1 MVKQY
6 FSVAELLEMQIPY
19 LPKYRPHL
27 IAKAKKENWK
37 SRPKS
42 GKGGGF
48 EYCFTSLPQ
57 AAQDYILNLKSSSCA
72 EIVEAQKREIVQKQA
87 TMFDNLLPYQREML
101 EARAIILTEIEAL
114 AQLCGINNAI
124 EKFKEQITNETLSPE
139 TKNALLKANGKSG
152 NKLKISRA
160 TIFNWRKAVKD
171 AGTTLALTSK
181 EMPKAEWPEWGD
193 ILLKFWQQPQ
203 KPSLQYCLD
212 KLCENFPVAKCPS
225 YSAAQRFIKKLPAQI
240 REKGR
245 LGTREIKKIKAYVIR
260 DTSNLWPT
268 AVYTADGHTFDAEVE
283 HPFTGKPF
291 RPEITTV
298 IDVFTRKVVGW
309 SIDLN
314 ERTNS
319 VYAALAKSIKT
330 HGVPAIW
337 YVDNGKGFNN
347 KFFDNS
353 VVGLLARL
361 NIRKENSIAYNSQAR
376 GIGERI
382 HRTIWVR
389 AAKELPTYMGA
400 DMDPQAKQAVFKKT
414 RHDIATIGGSKLLM
428 KWSDFITFCQNR
440 VDWYNNK
447 EHSSLPIMVDAQT
460 YKKRHY
466 TPTEFWNKA
475 VENGFTADRITLA
488 EAENLNKFFEI
499 RKVIHSQL
507 TWCNNF
513 YTSPLLQSVDSQEVA
528 ICYDP
533 TDPKEIDVYTLHI
546 VNGEKKLG
554 TKICKAQ
561 LFGTKTGYFPQ
572 SAFEHRDVK
581 RLTGKIKRLQKHV
594 EEAEDEYKNSLI
606 EAPIQ
611 TDLEEFTSLVAE
623 PKPAITEESIPV
635 VKTTTTGRPLF
646 INDMTMINWLL
657 SHPKEITVNDKNY
670 LDNLIQKPEY
680 ISLLDAEDISVESV
694 KTLIKTA

>member
-6 FSVAELLEMQIPY
+6 FSVAELLEMEIPG

-27 IAKAKKENWK
+27 IAKAKRENWK

-48 EYCFTSLPQ
+48 EYCFSSLPKD
-57 AAQDYILNLKSSSCA
+57 AQTYILNLKSTSCA
-72 EIVEAQKREIVQKQA
+72 EIVEAEKQEIVQKQA
-87 TMFDNLLPYQREML
+87 VMFDQLLPYQREAL
-101 EARAIILTEIEAL
+101 EARAVILAEIDTL
-114 AQLCGINNAI
+114 AQVCGINAAI
-124 EKFKEQITNETLSPE
+124 IKFQTMISDGTLRPE
-139 TKNALLKANGKSG
+139 TAEALKKANGRSG
-152 NKLKISRA
+152 NKIKISRA

-171 AGTTLALTSK
+171 AGTTLALTAK
-181 EMPKAEWPEWGD
+181 EMPKAEWPDWGD
-193 ILLKFWQQPQ
+193 MLLRFWQQPQ
-203 KPSLQYCLD
+203 NKSLQQCLD
-212 KLCENFPVAKCPS
+212 LLKEAISEEKCPS

-245 LGTREIKKIKAYVIR
+245 MGQREIKKIKAYVSR
-260 DTSNLWPT
+260 DTSDLWPT
-268 AVYTADGHTFDAEVE
+268 AVYTADGHTFDAEIE
-283 HPFTGKPF
+283 HPLTGKPF

-298 IDVFTRKVVGW
+298 VDVYTRKVVGW

-319 VYAALAKSIKT
+319 VYAALAMSIKT
-330 HGVPAIW
+330 HGIPAIW

-347 KFFDNS
+347 KFFDDS
-353 VVGLLARL
+353 VVGLLSRL

-414 RHDIATIGGSKLLM
+414 RQDIAKIGGSKLLM
-428 KWSDFITFCQNR
+428 KWADFIVFCQKH

-475 VENGFTADRITLA
+475 VENGFVADRITPA
-488 EAENLNKFFEI
+488 EAETLNRFFEI
-499 RKVIHSQL
+499 RKVRRERI
-507 TWCNNF
+507 TWCNNQ
-513 YTSPLLQSVDSQEVA
+513 YASIALAPYDEQEVA

-533 TDPKEIDVYTLHI
+533 AEAKEIYVYEI
-546 VNGEKKLG
+546 VIHNDEKKLG
-554 TKICKAQ
+554 RKICTAP
-561 LFGTKTGYFPQ
+561 LCGTVSYFPQ
-572 SAFEHRDVK
+572 SAFEHRDLK

-594 EEAEDEYKNSLI
+594 DDANDEYKNRLI

-611 TDLEEFTSLVAE
+611 SNLEEFTSVSEA
-623 PKPAITEESIPV
+623 PKPTIEQKPVQITKVSP
-635 VKTTTTGRPLF
+635 TGRPVF
-646 INDMTMINWLL
+646 SDDVSMISWLL
-657 SHPKEITVNDKNY
+657 GHPEELTGNDKSY
-670 LDNLIQKPEY
+670 LNNLIQKPEY
-680 ISLLDAEDISVESV
+680 ITLLDAEDISVDQV